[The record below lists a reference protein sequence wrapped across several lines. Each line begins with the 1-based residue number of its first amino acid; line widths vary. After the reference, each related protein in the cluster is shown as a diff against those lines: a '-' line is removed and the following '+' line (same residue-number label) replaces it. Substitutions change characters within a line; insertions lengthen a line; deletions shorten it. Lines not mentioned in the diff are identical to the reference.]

1 MSQVLR
7 ELSGKSV
14 GDCEAS
20 DLDFQAW
27 SMSGSSPSVLTGP
40 GTHRTRSVHG
50 GLMSLELSP
59 PRDHDVRRQ
68 RYSSVGVCLD

>member
-7 ELSGKSV
+7 ELSGKSM

-27 SMSGSSPSVLTGP
+27 SVCGSSPYVLTGP
-40 GTHRTRSVHG
+40 GTHRARSVHG

-59 PRDHDVRRQ
+59 PGDHDLRRQ
-68 RYSSVGVCLD
+68 RYSSV